1 MSDYKAVAQEML
13 SAIGAGGDV
22 DAVVDRY
29 LAEDFV
35 EHEHLPGMDNTRETP
50 RQLFKM
56 MHAAITDFHVE
67 VHDLLQDGDKV
78 VARVSFV
85 GVHTGDF
92 MGMPASGNSV
102 NISAIDII
110 QFRGDQ
116 CVAHWGVMDMAGA
129 MAQMGAGEHQASR

>member
-1 MSDYKAVAQEML
+1 MSDYKALAQEMFG
-13 SAIGAGGDV
+13 SIAGGDV
-22 DAVVDRY
+22 DATVDRY

-35 EHEHLPGMDNTRETP
+35 EHEVLPGMDHTRDTP
-50 RQLFKM
+50 RQLFKL
-56 MHAAITDFHVE
+56 MHAAITDLHVD

-85 GVHTGDF
+85 GTHTGEF
-92 MGMPASGNSV
+92 MGVPASGNPV
-102 NISAIDII
+102 DIGAIDIL

-129 MAQMGAGEHQASR
+129 LAQMGAAPQA